1 MEEKKKQELGEP
13 NLRIGDLAR
22 RTGLTPELLRTWE
35 ARHGFPRPQR
45 LESGHRRYTEADVAM
60 IRGVLHR
67 RDAGTRLEVAISEVT
82 GAARIPLHSVYA
94 ELRRAFPRLEPH
106 RLRKSTLLALT
117 WAIEDECCAR
127 AQRATIFG
135 AFQEEGYYR
144 KARSRWNELARV
156 GHATLAMADFTTVQ
170 TVDER
175 PVRVQLA
182 ADSPMRR
189 EWVVVCDAPDL
200 PAVLAAW
207 ELPGQQSVPDG
218 ERLFES
224 LWTIDPRAV
233 RHAARV
239 CAHVA
244 QTAGVPEASA
254 LIDELADEPEPLS
267 SDPADA
273 ASLFGRVVAY
283 VDQMASSRS

>member
-1 MEEKKKQELGEP
+1 MKKQELDEP

-35 ARHGFPRPQR
+35 SRHGFPRPQR

-60 IRGVLHR
+60 IKGVLHR
-67 RDAGTRLEVAISEVT
+67 RDAGTRLEVAIAEVT
-82 GAARIPLHSVYA
+82 GATRIPVHSVYA
-94 ELRRAFPRLEPH
+94 ELRRAHPRLEPH
-106 RLRKSTLLALT
+106 RLKKSTLLALT

-135 AFQEEGYYR
+135 AFQEEQYYR
-144 KARSRWNELARV
+144 KAQPRWNELARV
-156 GHATLAMADFTTVQ
+156 GHATLAMADFTSEQ
-170 TVDER
+170 GDDER

-182 ADSPMRR
+182 DDSPMRR

-207 ELPGQQSVPDG
+207 EIPGQQTVPDG
-218 ERLFES
+218 DRLFES
-224 LWTIDPRAV
+224 VWTIDPQAV

-244 QTAGVPEASA
+244 QAAGVAEAST
-254 LIDELADEPEPLS
+254 LIEELAGEPEPLS

-283 VDQMASSRS
+283 VDRLS

>member
-1 MEEKKKQELGEP
+1 MDREQVKKQGVSAPHLT
-13 NLRIGDLAR
+13 IGDLAA
-22 RTGLTPELLRTWE
+22 RTGLTPAVLRTWE
-35 ARHGFPRPQR
+35 SRHGFPRPQR
-45 LESGHRRYTEADVAM
+45 LDSGHRRYTETDVVM
-60 IRGVLHR
+60 IKSVLHR
-67 RDAGTRLEVAISEVT
+67 RDNGTRLEVAIAEAL
-82 GAARIPLHSVYA
+82 GASRLPLPSVYA
-94 ELRRAFPRLEPH
+94 ELRRSHPRLEPH

-135 AFQEEGYYR
+135 AFQEEQHYR
-144 KARSRWNELARV
+144 RARSRWNELARV
-156 GHATLAMADFTTVQ
+156 SHSAMAMADFTSVQ
-170 TVDER
+170 SGDEL

-207 ELPGQQSVPDG
+207 ELPGQESVRDRD
-218 ERLFES
+218 RLFES
-224 LWTIDPRAV
+224 IWTIDPQAV
-233 RHAARV
+233 RQAARV

-244 QTAGVPEASA
+244 HTAGVARATS
-254 LIDELADEPEPLS
+254 LIDELAREPAPLS
-267 SDPADA
+267 GDPADA

-283 VDQMASSRS
+283 VDRVG